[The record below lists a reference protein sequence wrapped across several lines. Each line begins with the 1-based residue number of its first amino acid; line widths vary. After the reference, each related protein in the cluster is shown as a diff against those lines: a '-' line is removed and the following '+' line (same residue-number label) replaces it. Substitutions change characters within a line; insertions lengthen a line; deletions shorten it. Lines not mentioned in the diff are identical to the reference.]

1 MAVERSVDR
10 KRRWRRLGYVK
21 TLVGSLG
28 VLFVTVTPAM
38 AAEFPLA
45 AKQTA
50 VGAVEVSST
59 HELDTLMDLGRHYD
73 LGFTQLMAANRG
85 VNPWNPGNGR
95 QITVPNFYLVPD
107 APRIGIVIN
116 LAEQRLYYYPP
127 GKKVVETFPIGIGVQ
142 GASTPIGTTQI
153 IAKQANPVW
162 YPPASIHDE
171 RPDLPLFI
179 PAGPDNPLGA
189 YAFRLGWPSYL
200 IHGTNKPD
208 GVGRNVSHGCMHL
221 YPEDIERLFHE
232 IPVGTL
238 VRVVNQDVKVAWI
251 GDELFVE
258 VHPTKDQGDELAID
272 NTMTPTAPPI
282 DLESRVT
289 QAAGEQAERIDWST
303 VRQVGLERT
312 GIPTQV
318 TIRGARS
325 SSVANDRFI
334 AARPL

>member
-1 MAVERSVDR
+1 MSVERSVDR
-10 KRRWRRLGYVK
+10 KRRWRRLGYGK
-21 TLVGSLG
+21 ALFGLLGSLFLIG
-28 VLFVTVTPAM
+28 MPAM

-50 VGAVEVSST
+50 VGAVEFSST
-59 HELDTLMDLGRHYD
+59 HEPDTLMDLGRRYD

-85 VNPWNPGNGR
+85 INPWNPGNGR
-95 QITVPNFYLVPD
+95 QITVPNFYLLPDVP
-107 APRIGIVIN
+107 RSGVVIN
-116 LAEQRLYYYPP
+116 LVEQRLYYFPP

-153 IAKQANPVW
+153 VAKQANPVW
-162 YPPASIHDE
+162 YPPASIHEE

-221 YPEDIERLFHE
+221 YPEDIERLFRE

-238 VRVVNQDVKVAWI
+238 VHVVSQDVKAAWI

-258 VHPTKDQGDELAID
+258 VHPTKGQGDELAID
-272 NTMTPTAPPI
+272 STMTPTAPPV

-289 QAAGEQAERIDWST
+289 EAAGEKADRIDWSI
-303 VRQVGLERT
+303 VRQVGLERM

-318 TIRGARS
+318 TVPNAISQQDAKSRKS
-325 SSVANDRFI
+325 S
-334 AARPL
+334 

>member
-1 MAVERSVDR
+1 VVFSIE
-10 KRRWRRLGYVK
+10 GYAK
-21 TLVGSLG
+21 ALFGLLGSLFLI
-28 VLFVTVTPAM
+28 VMPAM

-59 HELDTLMDLGRHYD
+59 HEPDTLMDLGRHYD

-85 VNPWNPGNGR
+85 VNPWIPGNGR
-95 QITVPNFYLVPD
+95 QIIVPNFYLLPD
-107 APRIGIVIN
+107 APRSGIVIN
-116 LAEQRLYYYPP
+116 LAEQRLYYFPP

-142 GASTPIGTTQI
+142 GASTPIGATRI
-153 IAKQANPVW
+153 VAKQANPVW
-162 YPPASIHDE
+162 YPPASIHEE
-171 RPDLPLFI
+171 RPDLPPFI

-221 YPEDIERLFHE
+221 YPEDIERLFRE
-232 IPVGTL
+232 IPVGTR
-238 VRVVNQDVKVAWI
+238 VRVVNQDVKAAWV

-272 NTMTPTAPPI
+272 DTMTPTAPPV

-289 QAAGEQAERIDWST
+289 EAAGEKADRIDWSI

-312 GIPTQV
+312 GVPTQV
-318 TIRGARS
+318 TIRGVPPG
-325 SSVANDRFI
+325 SVANSG
-334 AARPL
+334 